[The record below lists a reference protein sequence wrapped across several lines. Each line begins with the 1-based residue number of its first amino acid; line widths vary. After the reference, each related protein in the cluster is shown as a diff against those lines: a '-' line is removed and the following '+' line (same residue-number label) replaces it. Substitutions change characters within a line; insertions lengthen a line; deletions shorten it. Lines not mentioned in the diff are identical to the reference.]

1 MASRGRGVN
10 RFLSDGCCFCEEL
23 ELFFS
28 QPAIKKEEEEEE
40 EVVVRASSSVAQAAD
55 EKQQTTNL
63 YYTKSVKY
71 GNQKQNKG
79 S

>member
-1 MASRGRGVN
+1 MN

-23 ELFFS
+23 QLSFS

-40 EVVVRASSSVAQAAD
+40 EEEEVVVVVVHAAALWRKQQTK
-55 EKQQTTNL
+55 KQQTTNL